1 MFIAAQHDQPLVAKV
16 LCKYNHL
23 DTDYKCDGKTATD
36 AARLNGSE
44 EIIKVLSSGNVSW
57 TWFY

>member
-44 EIIKVLSSGNVSW
+44 EIIKVLSSGNVS
-57 TWFY
+57 